1 MNKNAHFIGYVY
13 SSLAALVW
21 GCIQVLYFNHIN
33 YVPPLE
39 TVSHRG
45 LWGFIILLLFV
56 LLNKQTNIFFSIFK
70 DRKKLFLL
78 CITGLL
84 VSSNWSF
91 FIMAVSLNRVQDSS
105 MGYFISPLLS
115 VAFGYLFFKEKLSI
129 IQKSCLALIAIAI
142 FNIIINVVFLH
153 LI

>member
-13 SSLAALVW
+13 SSLAALVR

-45 LWGFIILLLFV
+45 LWSFIILLLFV
-56 LLNKQTNIFFSIFK
+56 LLNKQTNLFFSIFK

-84 VSSNWSF
+84 VSSNWFF

-115 VAFGYLFFKEKLSI
+115 VAFGYLFF
-129 IQKSCLALIAIAI
+129 
-142 FNIIINVVFLH
+142 
-153 LI
+153 

>member
-21 GCIQVLYFNHIN
+21 GCIQVLYFNLIN

-70 DRKKLFLL
+70 DRKKL
-78 CITGLL
+78 
-84 VSSNWSF
+84 
-91 FIMAVSLNRVQDSS
+91 
-105 MGYFISPLLS
+105 
-115 VAFGYLFFKEKLSI
+115 
-129 IQKSCLALIAIAI
+129 
-142 FNIIINVVFLH
+142 
-153 LI
+153 